1 MSTQQVILE
10 IDYLKIN
17 RHRHNWNLYFVAATG
32 DPSDSTK
39 LAVTTIGGF
48 DAKHPIKLRK
58 GSGNQIHFQPEG
70 DADGSGLILFQSAMP
85 ADYSVQMR
93 LWLMQTHSFSR
104 TLGTALSDIGQYISS
119 NDGVQTLESNAGI
132 PSKWLFAGKAANQGI
147 GGIGKALSQISDRNM
162 GFVNMDEHFDAAIL
176 KDGDRDYHNNF
187 STGFAEIGW
196 TWKVF
201 TPPVSTTPTT

>member
-1 MSTQQVILE
+1 MANQQVILE

-17 RHRHNWNLYFVAATG
+17 RRRHNWNLYFVAATG

-39 LAVTTIGGF
+39 MAVTTIGGF

-58 GSGNQIHFQPEG
+58 GSDNQIHFQAEG
-70 DADGSGLILFQSAMP
+70 DQGSNGLIIFQSPIP

-93 LWLMQTHSFSR
+93 FWLMQTRSFSR
-104 TLGTALSDIGQYISS
+104 TLGTALSDISQFISA
-119 NDGVQTLESNAGI
+119 NDGVSTLESDMGI
-132 PSKWLFAGKAANQGI
+132 NSKWLFAGKSANQGI
-147 GGIGKALSQISDRNM
+147 GGVGKALSQISDRNM

-176 KDGDRDYHNNF
+176 KDGERDYHNNF

-201 TPPVSTTPTT
+201 TPPS